1 MSGAR
6 GRKTSSRGESF
17 IHNKLFRGIPTK
29 VLGQLDRIPEVVV
42 AEAGD
47 VIFDE
52 GDPAD
57 CFYLIADGCV
67 RISKCGRGSKQETL
81 SYLEADDFFGE
92 MAVYDPAPRSAQAT
106 ATQETRLGRV
116 DRTDLDELLQLAP
129 SEISSN
135 LTREIIQRLRQLDS
149 HFINELL
156 EAERLS
162 LVGSMAGTIIHDFK
176 NPMSVILGAASMLE
190 EKTDDPGSVRLA
202 GMIQRSVHRMLR
214 MTQEL
219 LDYSRGISSLS
230 LEKVA
235 VDDLLEELD
244 EQALDRLPEL
254 GIEVERN
261 VELHATVLIDRPRFV
276 RLLLNLVRNA
286 VEAMPKGGLLTLS
299 VEARDD
305 HIVFTVGDTGSGIPE
320 EILPTIFEP
329 FVTHGKGAGT
339 GLGLAIA
346 RSVVEAHEGTIT
358 VSSTPGVGTRF
369 EIRIP
374 AAKTLSS
381 R

>member
-1 MSGAR
+1 MSRAGD
-6 GRKTSSRGESF
+6 RKASSPQERF
-17 IHNKLFRGIPTK
+17 IHNKLFRGIPSEI
-29 VLGQLDRIPEVVV
+29 LGRVDGIPELLI
-42 AEAGD
+42 AEPGD

-106 ATQETRLGRV
+106 ATQATRLGKV
-116 DRTDLDELLQLAP
+116 DREGLDELLRLAP

-135 LTREIIQRLRQLDS
+135 LTREIIQRLRHLDS

-190 EKTDDPGSVRLA
+190 EKTEDPGSVRLA

-230 LEKVA
+230 VESVA
-235 VDDLLEELD
+235 VDDLLAELD

-261 VELHATVLIDRPRFV
+261 VELHAKVLIDRPRFV

-286 VEAMPKGGLLTLS
+286 VEAMPNGGLLTLS
-299 VEARDD
+299 VEGRDG

-381 R
+381 V